1 MRGAGHACPASLPPT
16 MRGWSDTSVVLK
28 TVQFL
33 AVVLTALSLVSSAAL
48 LSALPHESGVL
59 QDTYYI
65 VEGGYGG
72 WLQICALIANVALAV
87 LVRSQPVPFWLA
99 VVGFMT
105 IAATL
110 TIFILPQR
118 TAMPDNNVSISVTEW
133 WRQWQYGHAAN
144 AILTFIGLCAVTCS
158 VLSVR
163 Q

>member
-1 MRGAGHACPASLPPT
+1 MERNI
-16 MRGWSDTSVVLK
+16 RVLK

-33 AVVLTALSLVSSAAL
+33 AVVLTALALVSSAAL

-65 VEGGYGG
+65 VQRGYGG
-72 WLQICALIANVALAV
+72 WPQIGALIANVALAV

-110 TIFILPQR
+110 TTSILWIPQW
-118 TAMPDNNVSISVTEW
+118 TTMPDNNVSISVSDW

-158 VLSVR
+158 VLSTR